1 MDVIYDDLPRVLH
14 AKDIKRFLTIGLQR
28 AYILAHSGESQVLK
42 LNVG

>member
-14 AKDIKRFLTIGLQR
+14 VKDIKRFLNIGLQQ
-28 AYILAHSGESQVLK
+28 AYILEHFGESQVLK